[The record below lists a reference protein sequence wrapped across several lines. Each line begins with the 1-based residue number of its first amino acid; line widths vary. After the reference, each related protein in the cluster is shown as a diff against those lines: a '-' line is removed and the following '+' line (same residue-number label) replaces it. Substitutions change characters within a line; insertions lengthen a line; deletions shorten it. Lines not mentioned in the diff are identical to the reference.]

1 MQVYLDS
8 IQSGDNGFLFD
19 ARLSR
24 SSYDNPELFWST
36 LEAGTSL
43 TRVVIDG
50 FPLNNIALALV
61 PKDRWVHAYMEAEAA
76 FTADVHLFTRAA
88 NTEDRRVAMKAR
100 LASLAVW
107 GRAVPLQVSAGL
119 GA

>member
-61 PKDRWVHAYMEAEAA
+61 RFPAGTTGSQLDALA
-76 FTADVHLFTRAA
+76 RAA
-88 NTEDRRVAMKAR
+88 LWAS
-100 LASLAVW
+100 SLAPP
-107 GRAVPLQVSAGL
+107 GRCSAALPLPPAVLPAGTRHL
-119 GA
+119 CHSTSLCT